1 MNLKKLARNTGVAF
15 LAVAAT
21 QAHAAGGLSD
31 LTSSISF
38 TDVGVAVMAV
48 ATAVIAFHV
57 LKKGAI
63 EVIAF
68 MKRA

>member
-1 MNLKKLARNTGVAF
+1 MNFKKIARTTGLAF
-15 LAVAAT
+15 LAVGSS
-21 QAHAAGGLSD
+21 QAFAAGELSG

-38 TDVGVAVMAV
+38 TDVGVAIMAV
-48 ATAVIAFHV
+48 AAAVIAYHV

-68 MKRA
+68 MRKA